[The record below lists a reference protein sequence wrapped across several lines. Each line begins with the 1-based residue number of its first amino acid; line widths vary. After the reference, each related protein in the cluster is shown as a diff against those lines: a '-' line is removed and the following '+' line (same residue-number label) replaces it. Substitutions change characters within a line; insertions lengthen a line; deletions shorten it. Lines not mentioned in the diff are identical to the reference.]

1 MALITEEQVELQT
14 VEWFKELGYQ
24 YKHGRDISPEGTVP
38 ERDQF
43 RTVVLEQRLHS
54 ALTRINPDIPPQT
67 IASAIPQ
74 IINPNTPGLLA
85 RNRETHRWITQG
97 LKVTFNEGDHE
108 IGRQLKLIDF
118 DNPDNNDWLV
128 VNQFAVNGPRRNRRA
143 DLVVFIN
150 GLPLAVIELKNPAD
164 KQTDIWVAYDQL
176 QEYKDDIPDLFNA
189 NALLVI
195 SDGLQARMG
204 SLTAASARFMRWR
217 TIDGETLDP
226 LGENHDLET
235 LVRGLFNKETLL
247 NYIRHFCVF
256 EDDGAVVKKIAAYHQ
271 YHAVNKAL
279 ENLVEASQSGGD
291 RRGGVVWHTQGA
303 GKSLE
308 MTYLT
313 ARLLTDPRLA
323 NPTIVMVTDR
333 QDLDGQLF
341 GVFNDAGDLLLETP
355 KQADTVAQ
363 LRELLADRP
372 SGGIIFT
379 TIQKF
384 QLDRDKDEE
393 RYPTLTERSNVV
405 VMCDEAHR
413 SQYGFKGKL
422 DEKTGKIKYGLARS
436 LRNALPNA
444 TFLAFTGTP
453 ISHNDRDTQAVFGE
467 YVDIYDI
474 QQSVQDGA
482 TVPIYYESRLSR
494 IELDKSKI
502 PTIDDDVNEIFE
514 ESGDYEQQ
522 ERAKARWSRT
532 EALVGAQPRLKQIA
546 QDMVEHFER
555 RSETQ
560 PGKAM
565 IVGMSRDI
573 CVRLY
578 DELIAIRPEW
588 HNPDHTKGV
597 LKVVITT
604 AVGDLPHFKPH
615 QTSDRQRRD
624 IEKRFK
630 DPHDELRIV
639 IVRNMWLTGFDVPCL
654 ATMYIDKPMHGA
666 DLAQAIARVNR
677 VFADKPGGLIVDY
690 IGIAPQLKEA
700 LATYSAS
707 KGRGR
712 PTIDA
717 VEALNIL
724 LEKLAVAK
732 DLLHPIDWSNYR
744 NDALQ
749 LLPQCVNHILG
760 IKDGRQ
766 RYSDI
771 VVAMTKA
778 FALCGAMDEALQHA
792 GEVAFHQAVMA
803 PLTKTSNGTTR
814 KASRD
819 AEFELKQ
826 LVSDALVPDGI
837 ADVFKLAGLD
847 KPNIDILSE
856 EFLAEVQRMPHR
868 NLAAELLERLI
879 EDEVHARFRTN
890 IVKQSKFSELLQ
902 NALVKYQNRSIQAA
916 QVIIELVEIARELK
930 RDQQKAAQRDLNEEE
945 QAFYDALANNK
956 SAEELMGEAVLIE
969 MAREIAQRLR
979 GNVTIDWSVRGS
991 VRAGLRLIVKSL
1003 LRKYRYPPDH
1013 QKAATELIMSQ
1024 AKVVSEELV
1033 QESINRS

>member
-1 MALITEEQVELQT
+1 MALITEEQIELQAI
-14 VEWFKELGYQ
+14 ELFKELGYQ
-24 YKHGRDISPEGTVP
+24 YKYGPEISPKGTAP
-38 ERDQF
+38 ERDKF

-74 IINPNTPGLLA
+74 IMNPNQPELIS
-85 RNRETHRWITQG
+85 RNRETHRRLTQG

-108 IGRQLKLIDF
+108 LGRQLKLIDF
-118 DNPDNNDWLV
+118 DNLANNDWLV
-128 VNQFAVNGPRRNRRA
+128 VNQFTVQGSRHNCRP

-150 GLPLAVIELKNPAD
+150 GLPLAVFELKNPAD
-164 KQTDIWVAYDQL
+164 ERTSIWGAYNQL
-176 QEYKDDIPDLFNA
+176 QTYKDDIPDLFNT

-195 SDGLQARMG
+195 SDGFEARMG
-204 SLTAASARFMRWR
+204 SLTASQERFMRWR

-235 LVRGLFNKETLL
+235 LVKGLFHKETLL
-247 NYIRHFCVF
+247 NYIKNFCVF
-256 EDDGAVVKKIAAYHQ
+256 EDDATVVKKIAAYHQ

-279 ENLVEASQSGGD
+279 ENLVKAAQSTGD

-308 MTYLT
+308 MTYL
-313 ARLLTDPRLA
+313 AGQIISDPRLA

-341 GVFNDAGDLLLETP
+341 GVFNSAGELLVETP

-422 DEKTGKIKYGLARS
+422 DAKTGKIKYGLARS

-453 ISHNDRDTQAVFGE
+453 ISRNDRDTRAVFGD
-467 YVDIYDI
+467 YIDIYDI
-474 QQSVQDGA
+474 QQSVEDGA
-482 TVPIYYESRLSR
+482 TVQIYYESRLSK
-494 IELDKSKI
+494 IELDKAKI
-502 PTIDDDVNEIFE
+502 PTIDDDVEEIFE
-514 ESGDYEQQ
+514 NDIDYDRQ
-522 ERAKARWSRT
+522 ERAKSKWSQV
-532 EALVGAQPRLKQIA
+532 EALVGAQPRLKQVAKDI
-546 QDMVEHFER
+546 VEHFEQ

-588 HNPDHTKGV
+588 HDPDHTKGA
-597 LKVVITT
+597 LKVVMTVSRTDTT
-604 AVGDLPHFKPH
+604 HLHKHRTSEEQRKDL
-615 QTSDRQRRD
+615 
-624 IEKRFK
+624 EKRFK
-630 DPHDELRIV
+630 DPTDELQIV
-639 IVRNMWLTGFDVPCL
+639 IVRDMWLTGFDVPCL
-654 ATMYIDKPMHGA
+654 ATMYVDKPMRDA
-666 DLAQAIARVNR
+666 NLAQAIARVNR
-677 VFADKPGGLIVDY
+677 VFGDKPGGLIVDY
-690 IGIAPQLKEA
+690 IGIASELKEA

-707 KGRGR
+707 KGRGY
-712 PTIDA
+712 PTVNTD
-717 VEALNIL
+717 EALKVL
-724 LEKLAVAK
+724 QKKLAEAGK
-732 DLLHPIDWSNYR
+732 LLHPVDWSKYEQR
-744 NDALQ
+744 ALK
-749 LLPQCVNHILG
+749 LLPDCADRVLQQE
-760 IKDGRQ
+760 DGRKC
-766 RYSDI
+766 YSDI
-771 VVAMTKA
+771 VLAMTGA
-778 FALCGAMDEALQHA
+778 FALCGTMDEARQYTNQ
-792 GEVAFHQAVMA
+792 VAFHQAVRTL
-803 PLTKTSNGTTR
+803 LTKTSSRTAGNGFQDTDF
-814 KASRD
+814 K
-819 AEFELKQ
+819 LKQ
-826 LVSDALVPDGI
+826 LVSDALVPGGV
-837 ADVFKLAGLD
+837 ADIFKLS
-847 KPNIDILSE
+847 KPEKPGISILTD
-856 EFLAEVQRMPHR
+856 EFLAEVQKMPQQ
-868 NLAAELLERLI
+868 NLAVELLERLI
-879 EDEVHARFRTN
+879 KDEIHSRFRTN
-890 IVKQSKFSELLQ
+890 IVKRRKFSELLKK
-902 NALVKYQNRSIQAA
+902 ALAKYHNRAIGANQALA
-916 QVIIELVEIARELK
+916 AMVNVAK
-930 RDQQKAAQRDLNEEE
+930 HVTKAAERTKRSDLSEEE
-945 QAFYDALANNK
+945 WAFYDALADNK
-956 SAEELMGEAVLIE
+956 SAEELMGEAVLVE
-969 MAREIAQRLR
+969 MAREIAQKVRR
-979 GNVTIDWSVRGS
+979 NFSIDWAVRES
-991 VRAGLRLIVKSL
+991 ARAGLMLIVRNL